1 VTRFRTLAALV
12 ALIVPALR
20 LCSGQ
25 AADAAAQ
32 SPAELVALGDT
43 AYSARRPK
51 EALEYF
57 SRAIAA
63 DSSNYEALWKA
74 SRSEIDLAEI
84 AVNRSA
90 LDALLAAGQ
99 QHAEA
104 AVRARPADA
113 DGHFSLARAAGR
125 RALSAGGVRERIRF
139 SRIIRESALA
149 ALKIN
154 STHAGALHVLGM
166 WNAEIMRL
174 NGLSR
179 TFARAFLGADAFNLA
194 SWDEAQRLLET
205 AVRHEPR
212 RIIHRLDLAGIY
224 ADRGDSARAREQY
237 EWIASAPIVDP
248 NDDVYKRQAGER
260 LKRLRAR

>member
-1 VTRFRTLAALV
+1 MTRFRTLAALV
-12 ALIVPALR
+12 ALIVAALR

-32 SPAELVALGDT
+32 SSAELVALGDAAYT
-43 AYSARRPK
+43 ARQPK

-63 DSSNYEALWKA
+63 DPANYEALWKA

-84 AVNRSA
+84 ACESIGARCAARGRSA
-90 LDALLAAGQ
+90 ARRGG
-99 QHAEA
+99 
-104 AVRARPADA
+104 RARADRLSA

-139 SRIIRESALA
+139 SGVIRESALA

-154 STHAGALHVLGM
+154 STHAGAMHVLGM

-174 NGLSR
+174 SGLSR

-194 SWDEAQRLLET
+194 SWDEAQRLLES
-205 AVRHEPR
+205 AVQHEPG

-224 ADRGDSARAREQY
+224 ADRGDSARARRNST
-237 EWIASAPIVDP
+237 EWIAVSAGRRSQRRRCTSV
-248 NDDVYKRQAGER
+248 R
-260 LKRLRAR
+260 RANG

>member
-1 VTRFRTLAALV
+1 MTRFRTLAVLV
-12 ALIVPALR
+12 ALIIALR

-32 SPAELVALGDT
+32 SPAELVALGDA
-43 AYSARRPK
+43 AYTARRQK

-63 DSSNYEALWKA
+63 DPANYDALWKA

-84 AVNRSA
+84 AASRSA
-90 LDALLAAGQ
+90 LEALLAAGQ

-113 DGHFSLARAAGR
+113 EGHFSLARAAGR

-139 SRIIRESALA
+139 SRTIRESALA

-154 STHAGALHVLGM
+154 STHAGAMHVLAM
-166 WNAEIMRL
+166 WNAEIMRVS
-174 NGLSR
+174 GLSR

-194 SWDEAQRLLET
+194 SWDEAQRLLES
-205 AVRHEPR
+205 AVQLEPA

-224 ADRGDSARAREQY
+224 ADRDDSARAREQY
-237 EWIASAPIVDP
+237 EWIASAPVVDP
-248 NDDVYKRQAGER
+248 NDDLYKRQAGER